1 MLSATRD
8 LKSRLAGI
16 RLILMDIDGTL
27 TTSDRATFENVSEQ
41 LRRLKR
47 HGVPFSVATGRSI
60 SGAMPVVERLRLV
73 GTRMAPM
80 INYNGA
86 VLLSA
91 HDGTLIDRHTI
102 SPDGFRAALSLCLEA
117 GLWPIVYTCRENIGG
132 PLSENV
138 YLSDGAPPS
147 AEFNG
152 MRVERVSDL
161 LSNSED
167 VVAVLA
173 DAGDV
178 EASARLA
185 KALSSR
191 VGATL
196 RITSSGSRYVEI
208 CAPQATK
215 LHAMQRVADWAGA
228 ELGQVMAIGDN
239 VNDLDMIKAAGVGV
253 AVNNAPAEVK
263 AAAAY
268 TCTHV
273 SADGVVEALRMLVRV
288 LDLGGKTSAES
299 ATWRNN
305 RLSRAFNSPLIR
317 G

>member
-1 MLSATRD
+1 MLSSTRD

-73 GTRMAPM
+73 GTRMAPT

-91 HDGTLIDRHTI
+91 DGKLIDRHVV
-102 SPDGFRAALSLCLEA
+102 SPDGFRAALALCQEA
-117 GLWPIVYTCRENIGG
+117 ALWPIVYTCRENIGA
-132 PLSENV
+132 PLIEDV

-161 LSNSED
+161 LSISQD

-178 EASARLA
+178 ETSVRLA
-185 KALSSR
+185 KALSRR

-208 CAPQATK
+208 CAPEATK
-215 LHAMQRVADWAGA
+215 LHAMQRVADWAGV

-268 TCTHV
+268 ACTHA

-288 LDLGGKTSAES
+288 LDAGGRTSAES
-299 ATWRNN
+299 TTWRNN
-305 RLSRAFNSPLIR
+305 RLSRAFNSPLMR